1 MWCSSPFV
9 IVWYDRVYDMI
20 YDTTIKQ
27 WNDGLPRVPTT
38 PLLTRF
44 RSDAA
49 NVHDGGGG
57 AFGVGYDA
65 QNWKNRSTTSTPFV
79 NIYIYLQDS
88 WILNVIAYIP
98 VYNKKISAYT
108 VVGNPCGWE
117 KSLPPQTINHIFHWL
132 VLVVVVGRCHM
143 CDVTVIW
150 PYCHG
155 ESRNDFNLS
164 LPLALHNERFSRS
177 ERLVKKIQGVS

>member
-38 PLLTRF
+38 PLLTRL

-57 AFGVGYDA
+57 ACVGYDTIPERIDA
-65 QNWKNRSTTSTPFV
+65 HGSPTYEALFHLLLSCEDGSWRHGILLEQHTCYRKSVWMRKNLST
-79 NIYIYLQDS
+79 
-88 WILNVIAYIP
+88 
-98 VYNKKISAYT
+98 
-108 VVGNPCGWE
+108 
-117 KSLPPQTINHIFHWL
+117 NHISHWL
-132 VLVVVVGRCHM
+132 VLVVVVVVGRCHM

-150 PYCHG
+150 SYCHG
-155 ESRNDFNLS
+155 ESRNEF
-164 LPLALHNERFSRS
+164 
-177 ERLVKKIQGVS
+177 